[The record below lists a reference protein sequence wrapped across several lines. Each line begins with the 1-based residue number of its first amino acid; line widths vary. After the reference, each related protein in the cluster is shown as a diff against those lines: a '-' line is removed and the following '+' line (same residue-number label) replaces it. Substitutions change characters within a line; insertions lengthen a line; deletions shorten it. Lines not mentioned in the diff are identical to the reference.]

1 MPPSTRSSKTDF
13 EQLLQRLGRLTVEHL
28 RYPDVYVD
36 APAFLVVLELDGQEA
51 AIYGG
56 YIISQREAED
66 GILFRASQL
75 LQCSMV
81 DPLLETC
88 TARLV
93 CEFGTVRFEYQPDD
107 FSYGVSKPKGKHT
120 DHSV

>member
-1 MPPSTRSSKTDF
+1 M
-13 EQLLQRLGRLTVEHL
+13 LHRLGRLTVEHL
-28 RYPDVYVD
+28 RYPDIYVD
-36 APAFLVVLELDGQEA
+36 EPSFLVVLELDGQEA

-56 YIISQREAED
+56 YIIDQREAED

-81 DPLLETC
+81 DPVLSTC

-93 CEFGTVRFEYQPDD
+93 CEHGTVHFQYDEEN
-107 FSYGVSKPKGKHT
+107 FSYVIRKQKSKIADP
-120 DHSV
+120 SV